1 MRSRLSG
8 LVHLAS
14 NVFLFFW
21 RKTKSITFLLAS
33 PRILHRL
40 SHTESEMKITF
51 KFVLCVAV
59 LLTVA
64 ALADAQE
71 PENEPVK
78 KRSWKFWKKGGT
90 DEEPQS
96 SFDLGAI
103 SYPLVESV
111 LKVYAGLQSFKALQ
125 SPDPSDD
132 KQWLTFWLMFACYE
146 YIIFGFGVVGYF
158 IPFYDEM
165 KMAFVLYLGVF
176 NGAGK
181 LYPLF
186 EPLFLKADEV
196 AKKYE
201 PIVAAAKQNEWIA
214 QGEKSRADA
223 AMNKK

>member
-1 MRSRLSG
+1 
-8 LVHLAS
+8 
-14 NVFLFFW
+14 
-21 RKTKSITFLLAS
+21 
-33 PRILHRL
+33 
-40 SHTESEMKITF
+40 MKISS
-51 KFVLCVAV
+51 KLVLCVAV
-59 LLTVA
+59 LLVVA
-64 ALADAQE
+64 GLADAQE
-71 PENEPVK
+71 PEQEPAK
-78 KRSWKFWKKGGT
+78 KSSWRFWKKGGP

-125 SPDPSDD
+125 SSDPADD

-146 YIIFGFGVVGYF
+146 YAIFGFGVVGYF

-165 KMAFVLYLGVF
+165 KMAFVLYLGVM

-181 LYPLF
+181 LYPFF
-186 EPLFLKADEV
+186 EPLLLKADEV

-214 QGEKSRADA
+214 LGEKSRADA
-223 AMNKK
+223 VMNKK